1 MMTSITYDVP
11 NISCGH
17 CVHTIQTEL
26 SELEGVVQVEASQ
39 ADRKVTVTYGEPASE
54 ASIVALLK
62 EINYP
67 PSLS

>member
-1 MMTSITYDVP
+1 MSTVTYEVP

-26 SELEGVVQVEASQ
+26 SELAGVTKVAASQ
-39 ADRKVTVTYGEPASE
+39 ADRKVTIEFSDPATE
-54 ASIVALLK
+54 EGIMALMK

>member
-1 MMTSITYDVP
+1 MKSITYEVP

-26 SELEGVVQVEASQ
+26 SEMDGVSKVAASQ
-39 ADRKVTVTYGEPASE
+39 ADRQVTVEFGDPATE
-54 ASIVALLK
+54 ESIVALLN

-67 PSLS
+67 PVVG

>member
-1 MMTSITYDVP
+1 MTSVTYDVP

>member
-1 MMTSITYDVP
+1 MSSITYEVP

-26 SELEGVVQVEASQ
+26 SELEGVVQVVASQ
-39 ADRKVTVTYGEPASE
+39 SDRKVTVEYDVPASE
-54 ASIVALLK
+54 ESISTLLQ

-67 PSLS
+67 PLLS

>member
-1 MMTSITYDVP
+1 MKNVTYEVP

-26 SELEGVVQVEASQ
+26 SELDGVAQVVASQ
-39 ADRKVTVTYGEPASE
+39 SDRKVTVAFDDPASE
-54 ASIVALLK
+54 ERIVALLQ